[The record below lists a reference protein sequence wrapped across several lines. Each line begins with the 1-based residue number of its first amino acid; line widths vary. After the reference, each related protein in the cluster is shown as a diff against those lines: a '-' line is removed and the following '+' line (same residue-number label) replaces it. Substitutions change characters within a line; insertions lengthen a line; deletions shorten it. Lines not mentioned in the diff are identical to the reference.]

1 MSAATASARASA
13 APARTPSRAGDRPA
27 DRRPPL
33 QAIQGGA
40 GTRRRFESVRAP
52 LHARSKIP
60 FVVLCAAIL
69 VGALVGALVLNT
81 TLARG
86 SYEMARLQSDV
97 GRTAQDVQG
106 LQEDI
111 AHAEA
116 NLARTARSYG
126 MVPAENPAM
135 LSVESGRVVQGKG
148 K

>member
-1 MSAATASARASA
+1 MSTATASARASA
-13 APARTPSRAGDRPA
+13 APRRAPSRPA

-33 QAIQGGA
+33 QAVPGGA
-40 GTRRRFESVRAP
+40 GAARGRRFDAVRAP
-52 LHARSKIP
+52 LHARSKVP

-69 VGALVGALVLNT
+69 LGALVGALVLNT

-111 AHAEA
+111 ARAEA
-116 NLARTARSYG
+116 DLARTARSYG
-126 MVPAENPAM
+126 MVPAENPTM